1 MLALAAKDN
10 DIPRYAVV
18 PTSTIDLSLKSGG
31 EIPIE
36 ERDSS
41 EVLELTLL
49 GNPAAPK
56 TATARNP
63 AFDVTPHR
71 LVTGIVTENG
81 VAYPPFE
88 ESLPRMVRGERLEGD
103 QDSSEK

>member
-1 MLALAAKDN
+1 
-10 DIPRYAVV
+10 V
-18 PTSTIDLSLKSGG
+18 PTSTIDLSLKSGA

-36 ERDSS
+36 ERDPS
-41 EVLELTLL
+41 EVLSLTLL
-49 GNPAAPK
+49 GRQVPPE

-81 VAYPPFE
+81 IAYPPFTE
-88 ESLPRMVRGERLEGD
+88 TLAKVVKGSNL
-103 QDSSEK
+103 

>member
-1 MLALAAKDN
+1 M
-10 DIPRYAVV
+10 PRYAVV
-18 PTSTIDLSLKSGG
+18 PTSTIDLSLKSGD

-36 ERDSS
+36 ERDQK
-41 EVLELTLL
+41 EVLGLAYL
-49 GNPAAPK
+49 GQAVSPAD
-56 TATARNP
+56 ATARNP

-88 ESLPRMVRGERLEGD
+88 ESLRRMVKGLP
-103 QDSSEK
+103 S